1 MDSPKVLSRIFLP
14 SQVNEVL
21 ELDTLLRVEPCD
33 TSCSILFSPQTLYN
47 YLSLKMETHWASF
60 FKRSINIYIN
70 SLYLLKAKSLKFSI
84 DILNHKNIFL
94 LYYINLNAILNHKN
108 KLLLFFYGKKV
119 AIPYSIF
126 TCYSFISFFLFLF
139 VSFFFEI
146 LLSLFLFIWLYLY
159 LWKLA
164 TTRKKKFSMITSN
177 HHPHNPSPPQ
187 THNPPSPPPSKPTNK
202 DSKFIP
208 KPKQIHHSQSQLL
221 KPILKPNKI
230 NNLQQKKPTIHN
242 LSHNQNKSTI
252 SRIGFIS
259 TTLNFNSKPTLI
271 STNKLANDPCHR
283 KSIKPLHHT
292 WFAKRENKAFYKRE
306 RERELNKKSFNFCI
320 CDFTFL
326 LV

>member
-1 MDSPKVLSRIFLP
+1 
-14 SQVNEVL
+14 
-21 ELDTLLRVEPCD
+21 
-33 TSCSILFSPQTLYN
+33 
-47 YLSLKMETHWASF
+47 
-60 FKRSINIYIN
+60 
-70 SLYLLKAKSLKFSI
+70 
-84 DILNHKNIFL
+84 
-94 LYYINLNAILNHKN
+94 
-108 KLLLFFYGKKV
+108 
-119 AIPYSIF
+119 
-126 TCYSFISFFLFLF
+126 
-139 VSFFFEI
+139 
-146 LLSLFLFIWLYLY
+146 
-159 LWKLA
+159 
-164 TTRKKKFSMITSN
+164 MITSN

-230 NNLQQKKPTIHN
+230 NNLQQKKHMIHN

-271 STNKLANDPCHR
+271 IH
-283 KSIKPLHHT
+283 KPLHHT

-306 RERELNKKSFNFCI
+306 RERERELNKKSFNFCI

-326 LV
+326 LL